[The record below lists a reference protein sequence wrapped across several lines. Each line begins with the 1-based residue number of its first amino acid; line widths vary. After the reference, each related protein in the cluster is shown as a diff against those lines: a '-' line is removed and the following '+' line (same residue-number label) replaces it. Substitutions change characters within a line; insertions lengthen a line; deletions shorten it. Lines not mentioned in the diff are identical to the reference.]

1 MCLNRKY
8 TYEQQKELDTM
19 RDYAKMILQGIEP
32 KDIALDEGV
41 TEEEVYA
48 VIEKLKGVNEYLY
61 HQVQAKLKG

>member
-8 TYEQQKELDTM
+8 TDEQQKELDTM

-61 HQVQAKLKG
+61 NQVQAKLKG